1 MLSCEEQADGYDQGD
16 QAGQDQRGFR
26 EELRVHGD
34 GQDSRL
40 HGCLQSFVN
49 RRDSLPG
56 AGIEPAWGFPQEIL
70 SLLRLPFRHPGFLR
84 HPSRFCAH
92 GQRGLPSAAGARV
105 ATAAST
111 ASRTPRTSCSSSI
124 SPTSSSMM
132 SSRVMIPSTFPGTPT
147 MAICR
152 RIFRNSLRCSALERS
167 GGAHVG
173 GYIASAIWIRPLV
186 V

>member
-56 AGIEPAWGFPQEIL
+56 AGIEPAWGFPQGI
-70 SLLRLPFRHPGFLR
+70 LRLLAPGVER
-84 HPSRFCAH
+84 GA
-92 GQRGLPSAAGARV
+92 RGLRRAPKGAPTSASTRAPNGGGSPSATLWGRANE
-105 ATAAST
+105 SFL
-111 ASRTPRTSCSSSI
+111 
-124 SPTSSSMM
+124 SPGET
-132 SSRVMIPSTFPGTPT
+132 
-147 MAICR
+147 C
-152 RIFRNSLRCSALERS
+152 
-167 GGAHVG
+167 
-173 GYIASAIWIRPLV
+173 
-186 V
+186 